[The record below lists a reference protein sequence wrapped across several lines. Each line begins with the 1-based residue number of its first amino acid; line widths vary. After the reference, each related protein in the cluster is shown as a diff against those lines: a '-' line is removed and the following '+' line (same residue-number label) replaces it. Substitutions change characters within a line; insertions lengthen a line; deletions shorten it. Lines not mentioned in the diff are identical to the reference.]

1 MSYVIATPEMMATAA
16 FDLARIGSQ
25 VSAASAVAAMPT
37 TEVVAAGADEV
48 SAGIAAL
55 FSAHAQEYQ
64 ALSAQA
70 AAFHDQFVHTL
81 TAAARWYTATE
92 IANAAAMRVVLGA
105 VNAPT
110 QTLLGRPLIGDG
122 AHGTAP
128 GQPGGAGGLLFG
140 NGGNGAAGAVGQV
153 GGAGGAAGLFG
164 IGGAGGAVR
173 AGCCSA
179 TAVTGAPAVPA
190 ASAARVP
197 RAAPEARAALAWSA
211 VTAATVVPAAPAA
224 TAARAVP
231 EVPAEVPECS
241 ASQVSTVRAVP
252 GAREVP
258 AALAARVA
266 PRELGQSSRA
276 TPVIPAVSAPP
287 VRTAY
292 PAKTLRRATRT
303 GHRPSGSPAHRPAAT
318 PAPGHAVRYR
328 SATPRPTRPG

>member
-164 IGGAGGAVR
+164 IGGAVAR
-173 AGCCSA
+173 AGRA
-179 TAVTGAPAVPA
+179 HPAVGVGA
-190 ASAARVP
+190 GHLVLAVERRRDP
-197 RAAPEARAALAWSA
+197 RPGSDADRRRGHGGNSELHDAIHRFLLICLPR
-211 VTAATVVPAAPAA
+211 
-224 TAARAVP
+224 
-231 EVPAEVPECS
+231 CDG
-241 ASQVSTVRAVP
+241 VR
-252 GAREVP
+252 
-258 AALAARVA
+258 
-266 PRELGQSSRA
+266 
-276 TPVIPAVSAPP
+276 
-287 VRTAY
+287 
-292 PAKTLRRATRT
+292 LRR
-303 GHRPSGSPAHRPAAT
+303 
-318 PAPGHAVRYR
+318 
-328 SATPRPTRPG
+328 

>member
-164 IGGAGGAVR
+164 IGGFGGAGGGGAVD
-173 AGCCSA
+173 
-179 TAVTGAPAVPA
+179 V
-190 ASAARVP
+190 
-197 RAAPEARAALAWSA
+197 
-211 VTAATVVPAAPAA
+211 AATTGGAGGNGGAGGF
-224 TAARAVP
+224 
-231 EVPAEVPECS
+231 
-241 ASQVSTVRAVP
+241 ASTGLGGP
-252 GAREVP
+252 GGA
-258 AALAARVA
+258 
-266 PRELGQSSRA
+266 G
-276 TPVIPAVSAPP
+276 
-287 VRTAY
+287 
-292 PAKTLRRATRT
+292 
-303 GHRPSGSPAHRPAAT
+303 
-318 PAPGHAVRYR
+318 
-328 SATPRPTRPG
+328 

>member
-164 IGGAGGAVR
+164 IGGAGGAGGAGAPGGTGGTGGWLAVTAVR
-173 AGCCSA
+173 AVPPGC
-179 TAVTGAPAVPA
+179 GAPAAAVAMAGTAPMPTSSA
-190 ASAARVP
+190 VETVASAVP
-197 RAAPEARAALAWSA
+197 VAVADGSTATAGPADTADKAQSA
-211 VTAATVVPAAPAA
+211 SAAAPAA
-224 TAARAVP
+224 TGARAA
-231 EVPAEVPECS
+231 PAADCGVLAAP
-241 ASQVSTVRAVP
+241 ADTAGKAVVP
-252 GAREVP
+252 GAHRCPVRQAWAP
-258 AALAARVA
+258 RVA
-266 PRELGQSSRA
+266 PVG
-276 TPVIPAVSAPP
+276 
-287 VRTAY
+287 
-292 PAKTLRRATRT
+292 
-303 GHRPSGSPAHRPAAT
+303 
-318 PAPGHAVRYR
+318 
-328 SATPRPTRPG
+328 

>member
-128 GQPGGAGGLLFG
+128 EWAHSA
-140 NGGNGAAGAVGQV
+140 N
-153 GGAGGAAGLFG
+153 
-164 IGGAGGAVR
+164 R
-173 AGCCSA
+173 AR
-179 TAVTGAPAVPA
+179 
-190 ASAARVP
+190 SAAARRWRP
-197 RAAPEARAALAWSA
+197 RRP
-211 VTAATVVPAAPAA
+211 
-224 TAARAVP
+224 
-231 EVPAEVPECS
+231 
-241 ASQVSTVRAVP
+241 
-252 GAREVP
+252 
-258 AALAARVA
+258 
-266 PRELGQSSRA
+266 
-276 TPVIPAVSAPP
+276 
-287 VRTAY
+287 
-292 PAKTLRRATRT
+292 
-303 GHRPSGSPAHRPAAT
+303 HR
-318 PAPGHAVRYR
+318 
-328 SATPRPTRPG
+328 RPTCGQGLHEPLMERRRPRTECLIGLAVHSE

>member
-164 IGGAGGAVR
+164 IGGAGGAGG
-173 AGCCSA
+173 AGG
-179 TAVTGAPAVPA
+179 GAGGAGGNAGWFGHGGAGGVGVGA
-190 ASAARVP
+190 A
-197 RAAPEARAALAWSA
+197 
-211 VTAATVVPAAPAA
+211 
-224 TAARAVP
+224 
-231 EVPAEVPECS
+231 
-241 ASQVSTVRAVP
+241 
-252 GAREVP
+252 GAN
-258 AALAARVA
+258 
-266 PRELGQSSRA
+266 GA
-276 TPVIPAVSAPP
+276 TPGQDGAAGVA
-287 VRTAY
+287 
-292 PAKTLRRATRT
+292 
-303 GHRPSGSPAHRPAAT
+303 GSDDGAGGDGLA
-318 PAPGHAVRYR
+318 G
-328 SATPRPTRPG
+328 SDGGDG

>member
-164 IGGAGGAVR
+164 IGGAGGAGG
-173 AGCCSA
+173 AGADRRWC
-179 TAVTGAPAVPA
+179 
-190 ASAARVP
+190 AR
-197 RAAPEARAALAWSA
+197 
-211 VTAATVVPAAPAA
+211 
-224 TAARAVP
+224 ARAVGVGAGHLVLAVERRRDP
-231 EVPAEVPECS
+231 RPGSDADRRRGHGGNSELHDAIHRFLLICLPRCDG
-241 ASQVSTVRAVP
+241 VR
-252 GAREVP
+252 
-258 AALAARVA
+258 
-266 PRELGQSSRA
+266 
-276 TPVIPAVSAPP
+276 
-287 VRTAY
+287 
-292 PAKTLRRATRT
+292 LRR
-303 GHRPSGSPAHRPAAT
+303 
-318 PAPGHAVRYR
+318 
-328 SATPRPTRPG
+328 

>member
-164 IGGAGGAVR
+164 IGGAGGAGGAGAPGGPAGRVDGWRVGAASAVWVGLVVAPAGRVATR
-173 AGCCSA
+173 ACSA
-179 TAVTGAPAVPA
+179 TAAP
-190 ASAARVP
+190 
-197 RAAPEARAALAWSA
+197 
-211 VTAATVVPAAPAA
+211 VVPVGLVVAP
-224 TAARAVP
+224 AARAVTRGGL
-231 EVPAEVPECS
+231 VM
-241 ASQVSTVRAVP
+241 
-252 GAREVP
+252 G
-258 AALAARVA
+258 ALAAWV
-266 PRELGQSSRA
+266 
-276 TPVIPAVSAPP
+276 V
-287 VRTAY
+287 
-292 PAKTLRRATRT
+292 
-303 GHRPSGSPAHRPAAT
+303 
-318 PAPGHAVRYR
+318 
-328 SATPRPTRPG
+328 

>member
-164 IGGAGGAVR
+164 IGGAGGAGGAGAPGGTGGRVDGWRVGAASAVWVGLVVAPAGRVATR
-173 AGCCSA
+173 ACSA
-179 TAVTGAPAVPA
+179 TAAP
-190 ASAARVP
+190 
-197 RAAPEARAALAWSA
+197 
-211 VTAATVVPAAPAA
+211 VVPVGLVVAP
-224 TAARAVP
+224 AARAVTRGGL
-231 EVPAEVPECS
+231 VM
-241 ASQVSTVRAVP
+241 
-252 GAREVP
+252 G
-258 AALAARVA
+258 ALAAWV
-266 PRELGQSSRA
+266 
-276 TPVIPAVSAPP
+276 V
-287 VRTAY
+287 
-292 PAKTLRRATRT
+292 
-303 GHRPSGSPAHRPAAT
+303 
-318 PAPGHAVRYR
+318 
-328 SATPRPTRPG
+328 

>member
-37 TEVVAAGADEV
+37 TEVVGRPAPTRCRRASRRC
-48 SAGIAAL
+48 SA
-55 FSAHAQEYQ
+55 AHAQEYQ

-164 IGGAGGAVR
+164 IGGAGGAGG
-173 AGCCSA
+173 A
-179 TAVTGAPAVPA
+179 GAP
-190 ASAARVP
+190 
-197 RAAPEARAALAWSA
+197 
-211 VTAATVVPAAPAA
+211 
-224 TAARAVP
+224 
-231 EVPAEVPECS
+231 
-241 ASQVSTVRAVP
+241 
-252 GAREVP
+252 G
-258 AALAARVA
+258 
-266 PRELGQSSRA
+266 G
-276 TPVIPAVSAPP
+276 
-287 VRTAY
+287 
-292 PAKTLRRATRT
+292 T
-303 GHRPSGSPAHRPAAT
+303 GGT
-318 PAPGHAVRYR
+318 G
-328 SATPRPTRPG
+328 G

>member
-128 GQPGGAGGLLFG
+128 GRHTPIVQPTR
-140 NGGNGAAGAVGQV
+140 QH
-153 GGAGGAAGLFG
+153 
-164 IGGAGGAVR
+164 
-173 AGCCSA
+173 
-179 TAVTGAPAVPA
+179 
-190 ASAARVP
+190 P
-197 RAAPEARAALAWSA
+197 RR
-211 VTAATVVPAAPAA
+211 
-224 TAARAVP
+224 R
-231 EVPAEVPECS
+231 
-241 ASQVSTVRAVP
+241 
-252 GAREVP
+252 
-258 AALAARVA
+258 
-266 PRELGQSSRA
+266 PRRRFRRHRHCRRRRRHRR
-276 TPVIPAVSAPP
+276 PP
-287 VRTAY
+287 RY
-292 PAKTLRRATRT
+292 R
-303 GHRPSGSPAHRPAAT
+303 PAHLFR
-318 PAPGHAVRYR
+318 
-328 SATPRPTRPG
+328 

>member
-122 AHGTAP
+122 AHRTAP

-164 IGGAGGAVR
+164 IGGAGGAGGAGAPGGTGGTGGWLAGGGGVGGMGGAGGGAGGRVATR
-173 AGCCSA
+173 ACSA
-179 TAVTGAPAVPA
+179 TAAP
-190 ASAARVP
+190 
-197 RAAPEARAALAWSA
+197 
-211 VTAATVVPAAPAA
+211 VVPVGLVVAP
-224 TAARAVP
+224 AARAVTRGGL
-231 EVPAEVPECS
+231 VM
-241 ASQVSTVRAVP
+241 
-252 GAREVP
+252 G
-258 AALAARVA
+258 ALAAWV
-266 PRELGQSSRA
+266 
-276 TPVIPAVSAPP
+276 V
-287 VRTAY
+287 
-292 PAKTLRRATRT
+292 
-303 GHRPSGSPAHRPAAT
+303 
-318 PAPGHAVRYR
+318 
-328 SATPRPTRPG
+328 

>member
-164 IGGAGGAVR
+164 IGGAGGAGGAGAPEVPAGRVDGWRVGAASAVWVGLVVAPAGRVATR
-173 AGCCSA
+173 ACSA
-179 TAVTGAPAVPA
+179 TAAP
-190 ASAARVP
+190 
-197 RAAPEARAALAWSA
+197 
-211 VTAATVVPAAPAA
+211 VVPVGLVVAP
-224 TAARAVP
+224 AARAVTRGGL
-231 EVPAEVPECS
+231 VM
-241 ASQVSTVRAVP
+241 
-252 GAREVP
+252 G
-258 AALAARVA
+258 ALAAWV
-266 PRELGQSSRA
+266 
-276 TPVIPAVSAPP
+276 V
-287 VRTAY
+287 
-292 PAKTLRRATRT
+292 
-303 GHRPSGSPAHRPAAT
+303 
-318 PAPGHAVRYR
+318 
-328 SATPRPTRPG
+328 

>member
-1 MSYVIATPEMMATAA
+1 M
-16 FDLARIGSQ
+16 
-25 VSAASAVAAMPT
+25 
-37 TEVVAAGADEV
+37 

-164 IGGAGGAVR
+164 IGGAGGAGG
-173 AGCCSA
+173 A
-179 TAVTGAPAVPA
+179 GAPGGPA
-190 ASAARVP
+190 GRVDGWRVGAGRFEGSRDDRP
-197 RAAPEARAALAWSA
+197 LLGYDTPTGLTCPYTTPLD
-211 VTAATVVPAAPAA
+211 VT
-224 TAARAVP
+224 
-231 EVPAEVPECS
+231 
-241 ASQVSTVRAVP
+241 
-252 GAREVP
+252 
-258 AALAARVA
+258 
-266 PRELGQSSRA
+266 
-276 TPVIPAVSAPP
+276 
-287 VRTAY
+287 
-292 PAKTLRRATRT
+292 
-303 GHRPSGSPAHRPAAT
+303 
-318 PAPGHAVRYR
+318 
-328 SATPRPTRPG
+328 

>member
-153 GGAGGAAGLFG
+153 GGADGTAPGQPGAAGGLLFGNGGNGAAGGFGQTGGSGGAAGL
-164 IGGAGGAVR
+164 I
-173 AGCCSA
+173 
-179 TAVTGAPAVPA
+179 
-190 ASAARVP
+190 
-197 RAAPEARAALAWSA
+197 
-211 VTAATVVPAAPAA
+211 
-224 TAARAVP
+224 
-231 EVPAEVPECS
+231 
-241 ASQVSTVRAVP
+241 
-252 GAREVP
+252 
-258 AALAARVA
+258 
-266 PRELGQSSRA
+266 
-276 TPVIPAVSAPP
+276 
-287 VRTAY
+287 
-292 PAKTLRRATRT
+292 
-303 GHRPSGSPAHRPAAT
+303 
-318 PAPGHAVRYR
+318 
-328 SATPRPTRPG
+328 

>member
-140 NGGNGAAGAVGQV
+140 NGGNALPVPSGRWAAPAGRPGYLGSAAPVARAGRAHPEVPAGRVDGWRVGAASAVWV
-153 GGAGGAAGLFG
+153 GLVVAPAGRVAT
-164 IGGAGGAVR
+164 R
-173 AGCCSA
+173 ACSA
-179 TAVTGAPAVPA
+179 TAAP
-190 ASAARVP
+190 
-197 RAAPEARAALAWSA
+197 
-211 VTAATVVPAAPAA
+211 VVPVGLVVAP
-224 TAARAVP
+224 AARAVTRGGL
-231 EVPAEVPECS
+231 VM
-241 ASQVSTVRAVP
+241 
-252 GAREVP
+252 G
-258 AALAARVA
+258 ALAAWV
-266 PRELGQSSRA
+266 
-276 TPVIPAVSAPP
+276 V
-287 VRTAY
+287 
-292 PAKTLRRATRT
+292 
-303 GHRPSGSPAHRPAAT
+303 
-318 PAPGHAVRYR
+318 
-328 SATPRPTRPG
+328 

>member
-164 IGGAGGAVR
+164 IGGAGGAGGYR
-173 AGCCSA
+173 LG
-179 TAVTGAPAVPA
+179 
-190 ASAARVP
+190 
-197 RAAPEARAALAWSA
+197 
-211 VTAATVVPAAPAA
+211 PAAPPAPPRCPGAPDPPVAA
-224 TAARAVP
+224 VAVQDAAW
-231 EVPAEVPECS
+231 PAGCP
-241 ASQVSTVRAVP
+241 VP
-252 GAREVP
+252 GEP
-258 AALAARVA
+258 
-266 PRELGQSSRA
+266 SRRCR
-276 TPVIPAVSAPP
+276 SAG
-287 VRTAY
+287 VRTA
-292 PAKTLRRATRT
+292 P
-303 GHRPSGSPAHRPAAT
+303 GWAH
-318 PAPGHAVRYR
+318 
-328 SATPRPTRPG
+328 

>member
-140 NGGNGAAGAVGQV
+140 NGGNGSGTGSGGTGGDGGTGGGGGNGGTGWNGGKGDTGSGGGAGDGGKAPAGGT
-153 GGAGGAAGLFG
+153 GGAGGD
-164 IGGAGGAVR
+164 GGAGGK
-173 AGCCSA
+173 G
-179 TAVTGAPAVPA
+179 G
-190 ASAARVP
+190 
-197 RAAPEARAALAWSA
+197 
-211 VTAATVVPAAPAA
+211 
-224 TAARAVP
+224 
-231 EVPAEVPECS
+231 
-241 ASQVSTVRAVP
+241 
-252 GAREVP
+252 
-258 AALAARVA
+258 
-266 PRELGQSSRA
+266 
-276 TPVIPAVSAPP
+276 
-287 VRTAY
+287 
-292 PAKTLRRATRT
+292 
-303 GHRPSGSPAHRPAAT
+303 SG
-318 PAPGHAVRYR
+318 GV
-328 SATPRPTRPG
+328 

>member
-153 GGAGGAAGLFG
+153 GGAGGGGGIGGFAVNVGNGVGGLGGQGGQGAALIGLG
-164 IGGAGGAVR
+164 AGGAGG
-173 AGCCSA
+173 
-179 TAVTGAPAVPA
+179 
-190 ASAARVP
+190 
-197 RAAPEARAALAWSA
+197 
-211 VTAATVVPAAPAA
+211 
-224 TAARAVP
+224 
-231 EVPAEVPECS
+231 
-241 ASQVSTVRAVP
+241 
-252 GAREVP
+252 
-258 AALAARVA
+258 
-266 PRELGQSSRA
+266 
-276 TPVIPAVSAPP
+276 
-287 VRTAY
+287 
-292 PAKTLRRATRT
+292 
-303 GHRPSGSPAHRPAAT
+303 
-318 PAPGHAVRYR
+318 
-328 SATPRPTRPG
+328 

>member
-140 NGGNGAAGAVGQV
+140 NGGNGAAGAVGQPRLRRGRGPRRRGRQRRRGRRRRDRV
-153 GGAGGAAGLFG
+153 QPRRPRRSRYSRRYRRQRSARPERLTRGQSGSHYSRNGSVHFRSAN
-164 IGGAGGAVR
+164 R
-173 AGCCSA
+173 AKS
-179 TAVTGAPAVPA
+179 V
-190 ASAARVP
+190 SL
-197 RAAPEARAALAWSA
+197 EWI
-211 VTAATVVPAAPAA
+211 
-224 TAARAVP
+224 
-231 EVPAEVPECS
+231 S
-241 ASQVSTVRAVP
+241 ASYSMP
-252 GAREVP
+252 
-258 AALAARVA
+258 
-266 PRELGQSSRA
+266 
-276 TPVIPAVSAPP
+276 
-287 VRTAY
+287 
-292 PAKTLRRATRT
+292 
-303 GHRPSGSPAHRPAAT
+303 
-318 PAPGHAVRYR
+318 
-328 SATPRPTRPG
+328 

>member
-164 IGGAGGAVR
+164 IGGAGGAGGGGR
-173 AGCCSA
+173 TRRYRRDGWMAG
-179 TAVTGAPAVPA
+179 GWG
-190 ASAARVP
+190 R
-197 RAAPEARAALAWSA
+197 RRRYGWGWWW
-211 VTAATVVPAAPAA
+211 
-224 TAARAVP
+224 RRRGGW
-231 EVPAEVPECS
+231 
-241 ASQVSTVRAVP
+241 QR
-252 GAREVP
+252 G
-258 AALAARVA
+258 
-266 PRELGQSSRA
+266 
-276 TPVIPAVSAPP
+276 P
-287 VRTAY
+287 VRQ
-292 PAKTLRRATRT
+292 RRRRWCRW
-303 GHRPSGSPAHRPAAT
+303 GWWWRRRRGR
-318 PAPGHAVRYR
+318 
-328 SATPRPTRPG
+328 

>member
-110 QTLLGRPLIGDG
+110 QMAATALPVPSGRWAAPAGRPGYLGSAAPVARAGRAHPEVPAGRVDG
-122 AHGTAP
+122 WRV
-128 GQPGGAGGLLFG
+128 
-140 NGGNGAAGAVGQV
+140 GAASAVWV
-153 GGAGGAAGLFG
+153 GLVVAPAGRVAT
-164 IGGAGGAVR
+164 R
-173 AGCCSA
+173 ACSA
-179 TAVTGAPAVPA
+179 TAAP
-190 ASAARVP
+190 
-197 RAAPEARAALAWSA
+197 
-211 VTAATVVPAAPAA
+211 VVPVGLVVAP
-224 TAARAVP
+224 AARAVTRGGL
-231 EVPAEVPECS
+231 VM
-241 ASQVSTVRAVP
+241 
-252 GAREVP
+252 G
-258 AALAARVA
+258 ALAAWV
-266 PRELGQSSRA
+266 
-276 TPVIPAVSAPP
+276 V
-287 VRTAY
+287 
-292 PAKTLRRATRT
+292 
-303 GHRPSGSPAHRPAAT
+303 
-318 PAPGHAVRYR
+318 
-328 SATPRPTRPG
+328 

>member
-164 IGGAGGAVR
+164 IGGAGGAGGAAHPEVP
-173 AGCCSA
+173 AGR
-179 TAVTGAPAVPA
+179 VDGWRVGA
-190 ASAARVP
+190 ASAVWVGLVV
-197 RAAPEARAALAWSA
+197 AP
-211 VTAATVVPAAPAA
+211 
-224 TAARAVP
+224 AARAVTRGGL
-231 EVPAEVPECS
+231 VM
-241 ASQVSTVRAVP
+241 
-252 GAREVP
+252 G
-258 AALAARVA
+258 ALAAWV
-266 PRELGQSSRA
+266 
-276 TPVIPAVSAPP
+276 V
-287 VRTAY
+287 
-292 PAKTLRRATRT
+292 
-303 GHRPSGSPAHRPAAT
+303 
-318 PAPGHAVRYR
+318 
-328 SATPRPTRPG
+328 

>member
-164 IGGAGGAVR
+164 IGGAGGAGGR
-173 AGCCSA
+173 AHPEVPAGRVDGWRVGAASAVWVGLVVAPAGRVATRACSA
-179 TAVTGAPAVPA
+179 TAAP
-190 ASAARVP
+190 
-197 RAAPEARAALAWSA
+197 
-211 VTAATVVPAAPAA
+211 VVPVGLVVAP
-224 TAARAVP
+224 AARAVTRGGL
-231 EVPAEVPECS
+231 VM
-241 ASQVSTVRAVP
+241 
-252 GAREVP
+252 G
-258 AALAARVA
+258 ALAAWV
-266 PRELGQSSRA
+266 
-276 TPVIPAVSAPP
+276 V
-287 VRTAY
+287 
-292 PAKTLRRATRT
+292 
-303 GHRPSGSPAHRPAAT
+303 
-318 PAPGHAVRYR
+318 
-328 SATPRPTRPG
+328 

>member
-164 IGGAGGAVR
+164 IGGAGGAGG
-173 AGCCSA
+173 AGG
-179 TAVTGAPAVPA
+179 GAGGAGGNAGWFGHGGAGGVGGVGA
-190 ASAARVP
+190 A
-197 RAAPEARAALAWSA
+197 
-211 VTAATVVPAAPAA
+211 
-224 TAARAVP
+224 
-231 EVPAEVPECS
+231 
-241 ASQVSTVRAVP
+241 
-252 GAREVP
+252 GAN
-258 AALAARVA
+258 
-266 PRELGQSSRA
+266 GA
-276 TPVIPAVSAPP
+276 TPGQDGAAGVAGSDDGAGGEGLVGADGGGGPSLLHHCQ
-287 VRTAY
+287 T
-292 PAKTLRRATRT
+292 T
-303 GHRPSGSPAHRPAAT
+303 GG
-318 PAPGHAVRYR
+318 
-328 SATPRPTRPG
+328 

>member
-1 MSYVIATPEMMATAA
+1 M
-16 FDLARIGSQ
+16 
-25 VSAASAVAAMPT
+25 
-37 TEVVAAGADEV
+37 

-140 NGGNGAAGAVGQV
+140 NGGNGAAGAVGQGGRRRRGGRVIWDRRRGGGRV

-164 IGGAGGAVR
+164 IGGAVAAGGTHA
-173 AGCCSA
+173 AGSTVA
-179 TAVTGAPAVPA
+179 AVTD
-190 ASAARVP
+190 
-197 RAAPEARAALAWSA
+197 
-211 VTAATVVPAAPAA
+211 
-224 TAARAVP
+224 
-231 EVPAEVPECS
+231 
-241 ASQVSTVRAVP
+241 
-252 GAREVP
+252 
-258 AALAARVA
+258 
-266 PRELGQSSRA
+266 
-276 TPVIPAVSAPP
+276 
-287 VRTAY
+287 
-292 PAKTLRRATRT
+292 
-303 GHRPSGSPAHRPAAT
+303 
-318 PAPGHAVRYR
+318 
-328 SATPRPTRPG
+328 

>member
-164 IGGAGGAVR
+164 IGGAGGAGG
-173 AGCCSA
+173 AGGWLSGHSGA
-179 TAVTGAPAVPA
+179 HGAMGSGGEGGAGGGGGARGEAGAGGGTSTGTNPGKAGAPGTQGD
-190 ASAARVP
+190 SGD
-197 RAAPEARAALAWSA
+197 
-211 VTAATVVPAAPAA
+211 
-224 TAARAVP
+224 
-231 EVPAEVPECS
+231 
-241 ASQVSTVRAVP
+241 P
-252 GAREVP
+252 G
-258 AALAARVA
+258 
-266 PRELGQSSRA
+266 
-276 TPVIPAVSAPP
+276 PP
-287 VRTAY
+287 
-292 PAKTLRRATRT
+292 
-303 GHRPSGSPAHRPAAT
+303 G
-318 PAPGHAVRYR
+318 
-328 SATPRPTRPG
+328 

>member
-164 IGGAGGAVR
+164 IGGAGGAGGAAHPEVPAGRVDGWRVGAASAVWVGLVVAPAGRVATR
-173 AGCCSA
+173 ACSA
-179 TAVTGAPAVPA
+179 TAAP
-190 ASAARVP
+190 
-197 RAAPEARAALAWSA
+197 
-211 VTAATVVPAAPAA
+211 VVPVGLVVAP
-224 TAARAVP
+224 AARAVTRGGL
-231 EVPAEVPECS
+231 VM
-241 ASQVSTVRAVP
+241 
-252 GAREVP
+252 G
-258 AALAARVA
+258 ALAAWV
-266 PRELGQSSRA
+266 
-276 TPVIPAVSAPP
+276 V
-287 VRTAY
+287 
-292 PAKTLRRATRT
+292 
-303 GHRPSGSPAHRPAAT
+303 
-318 PAPGHAVRYR
+318 
-328 SATPRPTRPG
+328 